1 MVLYGGRGGRI
12 ENNQDGEWLVVL
24 EGAEKKMEDIVIYTK
39 G

>member
-1 MVLYGGRGGRI
+1 MEEGGRI

-24 EGAEKKMEDIVIYTK
+24 EGAGGKMEDIVIYTK